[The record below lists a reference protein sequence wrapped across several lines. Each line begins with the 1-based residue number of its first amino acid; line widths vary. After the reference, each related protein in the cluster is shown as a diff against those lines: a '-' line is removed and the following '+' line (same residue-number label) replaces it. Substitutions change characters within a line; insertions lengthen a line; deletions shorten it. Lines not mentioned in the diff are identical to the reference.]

1 MHIALQLHD
10 ARELIKIS
18 TATVNTRVDSDL
30 KHQAEAIFSEMGL
43 TTSRAIRLFYRQ
55 TLQTGGLPFQPN
67 YSLSKEPLEAMREA
81 EEGKS
86 EEVTLEQLKAEL
98 NAIH

>member
-1 MHIALQLHD
+1 M
-10 ARELIKIS
+10 S
-18 TATVNTRVDSDL
+18 TATANTRIDSDL

-43 TTSRAIRLFYRQ
+43 TSGRAIRLFYRQ
-55 TLQTGGLPFQPN
+55 TVQTGGLPFQPN
-67 YSLSKEPLEAMREA
+67 YSLSKEPREAMREA
-81 EEGKS
+81 